1 MLNTPIVLTGHRKSG
16 TSMFHRLFDGHPEL
30 IVYPDDISLL
40 YAYFPC
46 YAYQPDAT
54 LGQLTDRITTVV
66 KKSLS
71 EVYESEED
79 GRFVDVDGFSDLL
92 LQNLSGRDIRKKADL
107 INAVAEAW
115 FSYKAITDKE
125 KPFLFKETSQ
135 SIFFQELKVD
145 LPRLKMISLIRDPRD
160 NYAALKAGVN
170 ERYSK
175 LGEGELETLA
185 SLLNRARMDFLSAEV
200 NLKQF
205 PEDFM
210 AVKFE
215 DLIISPLEIMKKVSE
230 FIGIGFTESL
240 LVPTFVGREYKGNSY
255 DGKKFNGIS
264 GENLGKWNKRISDNE
279 AMIIEYWLGDVMD
292 RWGYR
297 KAFSPV
303 ESQRAFSEFYNWY
316 NCKYFFSDSFK

>member
-1 MLNTPIVLTGHRKSG
+1 MLNTLIVLTGHRKSG

-30 IVYPDDISLL
+30 IIYPDDISLL

-54 LGQLTDRITTVV
+54 PAQLRDRIRVVV

-79 GRFVDVDGFSDLL
+79 SRFVDGDGFSDLL
-92 LQNLSGRDIRKKADL
+92 LKNLSGRDIRKKGDL

-115 FSYKAITDKE
+115 CSYKKITDTE

-135 SIFFQELKVD
+135 SIFFQELK
-145 LPRLKMISLIRDPRD
+145 LNFPRLKMIALLRDPRD
-160 NYAALKAGVN
+160 NYAALKAGVK
-170 ERYSK
+170 EHYSK
-175 LGEGELETLA
+175 MGEGELETLA

-205 PEDFM
+205 PKDFM

-215 DLIISPLEIMKKVSE
+215 DLIVSPLEVMKNVCE
-230 FIGIGFTESL
+230 FIGIQFTESL
-240 LVPTFVGREYKGNSY
+240 LIPTLVGREYKGNSY
-255 DGKKFNGIS
+255 DKKKFSGIS
-264 GENLGKWNKRISDNE
+264 GENLGKWHERISGHE

-292 RWGYR
+292 QWGYP
-297 KAFSPV
+297 KAFSSV
-303 ESQRAFSEFYNWY
+303 ESQKAFSEFYNWY
-316 NCKYFFSDSFK
+316 NCKYFFSDNFK